1 MSDRISIDEQRRMGV
16 MRSQAPA
23 ANFVPAERMEILPSR
38 HEVIDPYA
46 HAPALESVQ
55 HVTRWEYNPQSRAW
69 AMLTKTSAVTAALA
83 VLTMAAMF
91 MLSQWTFL
99 AWLLLASIEWVICFL
114 ALAILDWRE
123 TPSAHTWH
131 LTSGYLR
138 LMEREQRA
146 RLRRM
151 YGDDGEE

>member
-1 MSDRISIDEQRRMGV
+1 MSKRISVDEQRRMGV

-69 AMLTKTSAVTAALA
+69 AMLTKTSAVTVALA
-83 VLTMAAMF
+83 VLTGAAMI
-91 MLSQWTFL
+91 MLDGWTFL
-99 AWLLLASIEWVICFL
+99 AWLLLASVEWAICFL
-114 ALAILDWRE
+114 VLAILDWWE

-138 LMEREQRA
+138 LMEKEQRA
-146 RLRRM
+146 RLRRL
-151 YGDDGEE
+151 YGDDGEK